1 MSDPQGLRD
10 FQHRHMTIGVDN
22 KLAIPNNSPR
32 RLDVRTHGVEVA
44 PRLTGEA
51 VLEGEGPLARPLQLD
66 HVAAGPRL
74 PRQIVDERSDVRPAG
89 TLDIQAEE
97 R

>member
-1 MSDPQGLRD
+1 
-10 FQHRHMTIGVDN
+10 MTIGVDN
-22 KLAIPNNSPR
+22 KLPSPNNGPR

-44 PRLTGEA
+44 PRLVAEA
-51 VLEGEGPLARPLQLD
+51 VFQPKGPLARPLQLD

-74 PRQIVDERSDVRPAG
+74 PRQVVDERSYIGPARA
-89 TLDIQAEE
+89 LDIKTEE